1 MHELGLSRELLG
13 ERDIVLGV
21 LFLVASALA
30 WHAAGRAAQLQRIL
44 EEHSPHHWRGWI
56 HDDEVAQSASSFRR
70 FGMCPRGHGPLKAGI
85 CETCGFR

>member
-1 MHELGLSRELLG
+1 MTEFVLSRELLG
-13 ERDIVLGV
+13 ERDIVLAG

-30 WHAAGRAAQLQRIL
+30 WHASGKAAQLQRIL
-44 EEHSPHHWRGWI
+44 EEHTPHQWRRWVE
-56 HDDEVAQSASSFRR
+56 DDEATQHAGGYRR